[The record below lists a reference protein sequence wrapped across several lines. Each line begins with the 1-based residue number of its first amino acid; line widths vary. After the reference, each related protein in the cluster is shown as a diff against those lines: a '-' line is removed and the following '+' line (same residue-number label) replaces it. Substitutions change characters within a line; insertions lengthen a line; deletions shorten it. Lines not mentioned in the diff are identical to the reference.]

1 MALAGGM
8 DLGESA
14 DIGSNILSQFTL
26 PAGEMDRVSDVLTAA
41 FTRTNTDLR
50 ILATR

>member
-14 DIGSNILSQFTL
+14 DIGANILSQFTL
-26 PAGEMDRVSDVLTAA
+26 PAGNGSCQ
-41 FTRTNTDLR
+41 
-50 ILATR
+50 